1 MSIRRY
7 LVLVLLSVIT
17 LVTFIAAIQGYR
29 ASMERAS
36 NLFDAELSSL
46 AQTLQVIKP
55 KQERNV
61 SQLSQVIAVEQ
72 SADIAFQLF
81 YNNQLMLRTSNAPE
95 LAMSR
100 YIDNHFITGF
110 SENNFKG
117 QRWRTLVKKSKI
129 KITPESGIQNNDN
142 QKTVT
147 QWVIVA
153 QPLNRR
159 FELAEE
165 VILSAVAPI
174 VIAMPFLALI
184 IWFAI
189 RRALRPLTQLTLEL
203 TDKKANDL
211 SLLSTKNQTGE
222 LAPVV
227 RTLNHL
233 FERLAAAFE
242 RERRFASDAAH
253 ELRTPLSVLK
263 INVHNV
269 KNESN
274 EQLLSMEQLVGS
286 VDRMAHVVDQ
296 ILTLN
301 RTNPEQISIESE
313 AINLKSLVVQV
324 ISDLYPEINKR
335 EQSIS
340 LESDDVHL
348 MANAFSLHILIQNL
362 ISNASKYTP
371 EHGQV
376 LVKILAHDDSLILTV
391 EDSGPGISEEERQRV
406 FNRFYRVGGDQHHS
420 AVIGCGLGLSIVK
433 HIAMLHNAEIKLSK
447 SESLSGLKV
456 TVIFPNKVNS
466 QVKKQAAP
474 SNNGGTV

>member
-1 MSIRRY
+1 
-7 LVLVLLSVIT
+7 
-17 LVTFIAAIQGYR
+17 
-29 ASMERAS
+29 MERAS

-46 AQTLQVIKP
+46 AQTLEVIKASQLTPVTQVIK
-55 KQERNV
+55 
-61 SQLSQVIAVEQ
+61 VEQ
-72 SADIAFQLF
+72 GADIAFQLY
-81 YNNQLMLRTSNAPE
+81 YNNQLALRTSNAPE

-100 YIDNHFITGF
+100 YVGERFITGF
-110 SENNFKG
+110 GEHNFKG
-117 QRWRTLVKKSKI
+117 QRWRTLVKKSEIKGITQVSIQADIQDVNSQKI
-129 KITPESGIQNNDN
+129 
-142 QKTVT
+142 VT

-174 VIAMPFLALI
+174 VIAMPFLALL

-189 RRALRPLTQLTLEL
+189 RRALRPLTDLTLEL

-227 RTLNHL
+227 QTLNHL

-274 EQLLSMEQLVGS
+274 EQLDSMDQLVDG

-313 AINLKSLVVQV
+313 AISLKALIVQV
-324 ISDLYPEINKR
+324 ISDLYPEMSKR
-335 EQSIS
+335 EQNIS
-340 LESDDVHL
+340 LESADVDL
-348 MANAFSLHILIQNL
+348 MGNAFSLHILVQNL

-371 EHGQV
+371 EQGNI
-376 LVKILAHDDSLILTV
+376 LVCTHADDKSITLTV
-391 EDSGPGISEEERQRV
+391 EDSGPGISEEEHHRV
-406 FNRFYRVGGDQHHS
+406 FNRFYRVGGDQHNS
-420 AVIGCGLGLSIVK
+420 SVIGCGLGLSIVK
-433 HIAMLHNAEIKLSK
+433 HIVMLHNADIKLSK
-447 SESLSGLKV
+447 STTLFGLKV
-456 TVIFPNKVNS
+456 TVTFPKTAIL
-466 QVKKQAAP
+466 QATMDSA
-474 SNNGGTV
+474 SLNQGGQHDK